1 MSCFYILLAFLTSR
15 RYNCFMNKEARQIS
29 RLGIMGGTFD
39 PIHYG
44 HLVTAEGA
52 RYEYGL
58 DKVIFIP
65 AGQPPHKLNFKRTE
79 PWRRYEMTRLAVAT
93 NPFFEVLPLEI
104 ERPGPSYAIDTVQE
118 ISCLFPGAKIYFITG
133 ADAVSEILTWKKV
146 EQLLSICKFIAA
158 TRPGYKLDEMRKKL
172 EALPQDLEKNIFCM
186 EVPALAISSTDIRQ
200 RVQKGRPIKYLLPE
214 PVEEY
219 ITSNN
224 IYQD

>member
-1 MSCFYILLAFLTSR
+1 MS
-15 RYNCFMNKEARQIS
+15 KEAIQIS

-52 RYEYGL
+52 RYEYKL

-65 AGQPPHKLNFKRTE
+65 AGQPPHKLNTKRTE

-93 NPFFEVLPLEI
+93 NPFFEISSLEI
-104 ERPGPSYAIDTVQE
+104 DRPGPSYTIDTVQE
-118 ISCLFPGAKIYFITG
+118 ISRLFPGTQIYFITG
-133 ADAVSEILTWKKV
+133 ADAVSKILVWKRVK
-146 EQLLSICKFIAA
+146 QILSICQFIAA
-158 TRPGYKLDEMRKKL
+158 TRPGYQLGEMWKRIQD
-172 EALPQDLEKNIFCM
+172 LPQDLKKNIFFM
-186 EVPALAISSTDIRQ
+186 GVPALAISSTDIRQ
-200 RVQKGRPIKYLLPE
+200 RVREGRPVKYLLPE

-219 ITSNN
+219 IASNN